1 MGAYKFEDFEPQIH
15 PTAFI
20 APGAVVVG
28 RVEVG
33 PGASVWF
40 NAVIRGDTERIVVG
54 AGTNIQDGAVL
65 HADPGDPCILGPNVT
80 IAHHAV
86 VHGCTIEEGALIGIG
101 AVVLNKAKIGA
112 GAVVAAGAVVT
123 AGTEVPA
130 GMLAMGIPAKV
141 GKSTEPP
148 QNAQR
153 YQTLAKRYIQGLQSL
168 APLRQYRLTLRG
180 QDALNPFSDLHM
192 ALKRDNPASLV
203 LLRSVSE
210 KRFEAIDLELAQ
222 ALIREGLLQG

>member
-1 MGAYKFEDFEPQIH
+1 M
-15 PTAFI
+15 
-20 APGAVVVG
+20 
-28 RVEVG
+28 
-33 PGASVWF
+33 
-40 NAVIRGDTERIVVG
+40 
-54 AGTNIQDGAVL
+54 
-65 HADPGDPCILGPNVT
+65 
-80 IAHHAV
+80 
-86 VHGCTIEEGALIGIG
+86 
-101 AVVLNKAKIGA
+101 
-112 GAVVAAGAVVT
+112 
-123 AGTEVPA
+123 
-130 GMLAMGIPAKV
+130 